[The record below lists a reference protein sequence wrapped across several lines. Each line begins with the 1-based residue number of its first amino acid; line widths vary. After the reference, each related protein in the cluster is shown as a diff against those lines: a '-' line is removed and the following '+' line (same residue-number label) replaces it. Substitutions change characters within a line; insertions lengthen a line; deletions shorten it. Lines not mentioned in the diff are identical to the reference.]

1 MKLSKED
8 IKKYGTSKELQEM
21 ARFSPK
27 NLIFLVFESTQYVES
42 FEDSF
47 LGAFTDGEKAY
58 RAAQAWS
65 IRKRKRNAGSSFLR
79 NRADAYTIYQVL
91 SNEDLSK
98 GQAEDVTQ
106 DLEDLYEPEDENDI

>member
-8 IKKYGTSKELQEM
+8 IKKYGTPKELQEM

-58 RAAQAWS
+58 RAAEVWR
-65 IRKRKRNAGSSFLR
+65 RKRKSRPGNYA
-79 NRADAYTIYQVL
+79 AYTIYQVL